1 MGVPANVA
9 GRRAFVSGHPVAIA
23 QMSIQYCDA
32 LVDDTSARAQY
43 FPGFD
48 FSAQP
53 ATAFNATGRA
63 IVLDSLVNHMMRA
76 NLEDDPDPAQV
87 RSELD
92 SLVTRLAACGTSCP
106 AGRTPTIVKATC
118 AALLGSAV
126 TLIE

>member
-1 MGVPANVA
+1 M
-9 GRRAFVSGHPVAIA
+9 
-23 QMSIQYCDA
+23 
-32 LVDDTSARAQY
+32 
-43 FPGFD
+43 
-48 FSAQP
+48 
-53 ATAFNATGRA
+53 
-63 IVLDSLVNHMMRA
+63 LDSLVNHMMRA
-76 NLEDDPDPAQV
+76 NLADDPDPVQV